1 MYQRGTTYWERITA
15 VSGAS
20 KCLSLKTTN
29 EKVAKKL
36 CAWLDDVR
44 DRLDPHGL
52 LDALLAGELSVAHAY
67 QLGERGFA
75 AQQRA
80 KAEAAADVDVA
91 PYVAEWLE
99 WLTRR
104 QISKKSLQHYEQQ
117 LDTLLPKAAGRR
129 VSMLTTQ
136 ALWKRLDDLTVAETT
151 KGRYRAAI
159 SSFCQYLVRRGV
171 LVNNP
176 CRDIV
181 GYPQATVRMGSLDP
195 EQAMLLLKALPP
207 QYAAAEALMFA
218 CGWELSAVLNATVG
232 DIHLDNLT
240 ALARGSKTVWR
251 HRLTVITEP
260 AVVPFLEAVMKDKL
274 PGAPLVRVGRSRL
287 LESHKA
293 VSETLGLPK
302 TTLHDWRH
310 TYAIKELKRGTLPQH
325 VAQML
330 GHSTAALVINR
341 YGRWISTP
349 DELMAAS
356 KGRRDATDAATVAR

>member
-1 MYQRGTTYWERITA
+1 MYKRGNTYWERITA
-15 VSGAS
+15 ISGAS

-29 EKVAKKL
+29 EKVAKKM

-44 DRLDPHGL
+44 DRLDPHGV
-52 LDALLAGELSVAHAY
+52 LDALLAGDLSVAHAY

-80 KAEAAADVDVA
+80 KVEALADLDVH

-104 QISKKSLQHYEQQ
+104 KLSAGSLKHYEAQI
-117 LDTLLPKAAGRR
+117 DVVLPSAAGRR

-136 ALWKRLDDLTVAETT
+136 GLWKRLDDLTVAETT
-151 KGRYRAAI
+151 KGRYRAAL

-171 LVNNP
+171 LTNNP

-181 GYPQATVRMGSLDP
+181 GYPQAQVRMESLSA
-195 EQAMLLLKALPP
+195 EEGLKLLAALPP

-218 CGWELSAVLNATVG
+218 CGWELSAVVNAKAG
-232 DIHLDNLT
+232 DIDLANLT
-240 ALARGSKTVWR
+240 AFARGSKSIWR
-251 HRLTVITEP
+251 RRLTIITEP
-260 AVVPFLEAVMKDKL
+260 EVVKYLEPILRHKL
-274 PGAPLVRVGRSRL
+274 PEAPLFTLSTPRL
-287 LESHKA
+287 LATHK
-293 VSETLGLPK
+293 ETSKALGLPI

-356 KGRRDATDAATVAR
+356 QSRRATVTATVSR